1 MPSTAWARP
10 NKDGPGGYIGRVGD
24 EEPAFCHLLR
34 PSDEATTSPEVE
46 GGRGLNVGRIAWAPH
61 ESAEGFGRFALFRG
75 NSGHSPSSSRK
86 KKKKLQVGTICST
99 IFKLLEVKIQHLCPR
114 LSRQDL
120 GAPRGVGCGGWA
132 P

>member
-75 NSGHSPSSSRK
+75 NSGHSVCHQSF
-86 KKKKLQVGTICST
+86 LFFI
-99 IFKLLEVKIQHLCPR
+99 R
-114 LSRQDL
+114 LSLLSRTAL
-120 GAPRGVGCGGWA
+120 GAFGSFGSSAITIPEEK
-132 P
+132 

>member
-75 NSGHSPSSSRK
+75 NSGHSHGTVQICAHDSLDRTWGRLEELDVVVGLRK
-86 KKKKLQVGTICST
+86 TVAPKVGRSA
-99 IFKLLEVKIQHLCPR
+99 KSV
-114 LSRQDL
+114 
-120 GAPRGVGCGGWA
+120 
-132 P
+132 